1 MSKWLCSIKELQTEG
16 SRDSIFCR
24 IWTLSSK
31 IVILTM
37 VTRTGLDYYALV
49 RIFGSEFS
57 SPIFSVHGP
66 FFLVRII
73 IFWPGSLTGPKK
85 SDQRLWSIVRTQ
97 KSGPHTRLKNWD
109 QKIQTRDRTTILT
122 IKMTHF
128 QWVNNLNFS
137 GPLSVDTQW

>member
-1 MSKWLCSIKELQTEG
+1 
-16 SRDSIFCR
+16 
-24 IWTLSSK
+24 
-31 IVILTM
+31 M
-37 VTRTGLDYYALV
+37 VTRTGPDYALD

-73 IFWPGSLTGPKK
+73 ILWPGSLTGPKK

-109 QKIQTRDRTTILT
+109 QKI
-122 IKMTHF
+122 
-128 QWVNNLNFS
+128 
-137 GPLSVDTQW
+137 

>member
-16 SRDSIFCR
+16 SRDSIVCR
-24 IWTLSSK
+24 IRTLSSK
-31 IVILTM
+31 IAILTM
-37 VTRTGLDYYALV
+37 VTRTGPDYALD

>member
-31 IVILTM
+31 IAILTM
-37 VTRTGLDYYALV
+37 VTRTGPDYAMD

-57 SPIFSVHGP
+57 TPIFFGSWSVFFWFGLSYYGP
-66 FFLVRII
+66 DHL
-73 IFWPGSLTGPKK
+73 PAQKK
-85 SDQRLWSIVRTQ
+85 SDQRLQSIVRTQ